1 MVSLVRSETK
11 VVTHSLKI
19 SATSSPDRC
28 ILPSERS
35 STETDNSDSTDG
47 GPGGVAGRKGG
58 GKINSEAGRRSAN
71 TSGPLALLGPGSSWA
86 GGDGGSV
93 LDGGRFSKREQA
105 RAGKYARPL
114 GDSSKRRVDVTWHP
128 SRETR
133 ARASRTRIR
142 EAFLEV
148 APQLPKKWLS
158 DAKAGESVW
167 PHTFICRQL
176 VHTCWAR
183 FHRPFFWRSAPPPVE
198 EELSFAGSMM
208 SG

>member
-1 MVSLVRSETK
+1 MVSLVRSETAG
-11 VVTHSLKI
+11 VTHSLKI

-28 ILPSERS
+28 ILPSDRP
-35 STETDNSDSTDG
+35 STETDSSDSTDG
-47 GPGGVAGRKGG
+47 GPGGVDGRKGG

-93 LDGGRFSKREQA
+93 LDGGQLSKREQA

-158 DAKAGESVW
+158 GRESRRVSLATYLHL
-167 PHTFICRQL
+167 PTIGAHL
-176 VHTCWAR
+176 LGSL
-183 FHRPFFWRSAPPPVE
+183 PSAFLLAV
-198 EELSFAGSMM
+198 STSAS
-208 SG
+208 